1 MSEPT
6 ILHQKINLPYRY
18 TAGEFHKAFLHGLA
32 DRRVVGSRCPACPMV
47 AVPARPFCPEC
58 SAHSG
63 ETMDMRPQ
71 GTLVSWS
78 TATIQGVT
86 RTFGLIRISGA
97 DTVML
102 HIVDAEPSSLRV
114 GMELAPRWSP
124 EPEPEITAIEA
135 FVPA

>member
-18 TAGEFHKAFLHGLA
+18 TAGKFHKAFLYGLA
-32 DRRVVGSRCPACPMV
+32 DRRIVGSRCQACLTV

-63 ETMDMRPQ
+63 ETIDMKPQ
-71 GTLVSWS
+71 GTLETWS
-78 TATIQGVT
+78 TVTIRGVT
-86 RTFGLIRISGA
+86 RTYGLIRISGA

-102 HIVDAEPSSLRV
+102 HIVDAKPSGLRV
-114 GMELAPRWSP
+114 GMDLAPRWSP
-124 EPEPEITAIEA
+124 EPVPEITAIQA
-135 FVPA
+135 FRPA